1 MSRRISFVFS
11 ALLLCAG
18 ARAGSWAR
26 IPVWGADVTALAL
39 DPFEAGRV
47 YCGTSRGNVYVSQD
61 RGESWTATRP
71 GNQFPGYVVST
82 LRPDVRTPG
91 RLWAALSG
99 AEHGALL
106 AVSGDRGATWTV
118 LARWEH
124 SVNARAF
131 AQSAADPLLL
141 ACGGDDGVFLSRDG
155 GKSWT
160 ASGTDIPGLSLIQS
174 LAFDPGEPQT
184 LFAGTYRQAFRTR
197 DAGLHWSRVADGM
210 VLDATVYSFDFQ
222 RDDPSK
228 LWVSTCGWV
237 YRSDNGGDHWTR
249 FTSGFTNRRTPVV
262 RLDPV
267 SPGVLFAG
275 TVGGLHR
282 SEDGGDTWQRV
293 TRETL
298 DISVLEIDPR
308 TDRLYLGTLG
318 EGMFSSD
325 DRGATLVPASR
336 GLAEARVPALAA
348 DPDDPSRVLFL
359 RAYGGA
365 GSGVWES
372 VGDLS
377 RQISADS
384 PPGAFAL
391 SATRLAGRP
400 LWLCASA
407 SALRVSFDGGHHF
420 TPPEKAPRGR
430 ILRLFGAPLDNPVVV
445 TDEGVFTTGDGNR
458 FERVGAV
465 TGDPWEASL
474 VTGASDRPVLEVRT
488 SNGVY
493 RQSGGAFI
501 QVGRRVLSGG
511 MFLKDAGKESSPYF
525 RFSVAGGTLTL
536 LRGGSAGTVT
546 LPRDELQVSDAVLA
560 GDGTLYVATIG
571 DGVFLYRPERAASA
585 AAGAVPSAP
594 RGTPE
599 LKTAA
604 ANR

>member
-1 MSRRISFVFS
+1 MSRRLYLVIP

-26 IPVWGADVTALAL
+26 IPLWGADVTALAI

-47 YCGTSRGNVYVSQD
+47 YCGTSRGNIYVSQD
-61 RGESWTATRP
+61 RGESWAPTRA

-82 LRPDVRTPG
+82 LRADVRTPG

-106 AVSGDRGATWTV
+106 AVSDDRGAGWTV

-124 SVNARAF
+124 SVDARAF
-131 AQSAADPLLL
+131 AQSPVDPLFL

-155 GKSWT
+155 GRTWT
-160 ASGTDIPGLSLIQS
+160 ASGTGVPGLSLVQS

-197 DAGLHWSRVADGM
+197 DGGAHWSRVADGM

-282 SEDGGDTWQRV
+282 SDDGGASWQRV

-298 DISVLEIDPR
+298 DVSALEIDPR

-318 EGMFSSD
+318 EGMFYSD
-325 DRGATLVPASR
+325 DRGATLVPASH

-359 RAYGGA
+359 RAYGGM
-365 GSGVWES
+365 GSGIWES

-377 RQISADS
+377 RQISSDS

-391 SATRLAGRP
+391 SAARLGARP
-400 LWLCASA
+400 LWMCASA

-420 TPPEKAPRGR
+420 LAPEKAPGGR
-430 ILRLFGAPLDNPVVV
+430 ILRLFGAPLDQPVVV
-445 TDEGVFTTGDGNR
+445 TDGGVFTTADGTR
-458 FERVGAV
+458 FDRIAAV
-465 TGDPWEASL
+465 TGNPWEADLGRDGSE
-474 VTGASDRPVLEVRT
+474 RPALEVRT
-488 SNGVY
+488 SSGVY
-493 RQSGGAFI
+493 RQSGGAFV
-501 QVGRRVLSGG
+501 QVGRRILSGG
-511 MFLKDAGKESSPYF
+511 MFLKNGGEDSSPYF
-525 RFSVAGGTLTL
+525 RFSVNAGTLTL
-536 LRGGSAGTVT
+536 LHGGSSGSVV

-571 DGVFLYRPERAASA
+571 DGVFLYRPERSA
-585 AAGAVPSAP
+585 AAASPAPPGAPA
-594 RGTPE
+594 
-599 LKTAA
+599 LKAAA

>member
-1 MSRRISFVFS
+1 MSRRILTLLS
-11 ALLLCAG
+11 ALLVCGG

-47 YCGTSRGNVYVSQD
+47 YCGTSRGNIYVSQD
-61 RGESWTATRP
+61 RGETWAPTRP

-82 LRPDVRTPG
+82 LRADARTPG

-106 AVSGDRGATWTV
+106 SVSDDRGASWTV
-118 LARWEH
+118 LARWDH
-124 SVNARAF
+124 SVDARAF
-131 AQSAADPLLL
+131 AQSPSDPLFL

-155 GKSWT
+155 GKSWA
-160 ASGTDIPGLSLIQS
+160 ASGTDVPGLALVQS

-210 VLDATVYSFDFQ
+210 VLDATVYSFDFL
-222 RDDPSK
+222 RDAPSK

-237 YRSDNGGDHWTR
+237 YRSEDGGDHWTR

-267 SPGVLFAG
+267 SPGVLYAG

-282 SEDGGDTWQRV
+282 SEDAGATWQRV
-293 TRETL
+293 TRDTL
-298 DISVLEIDPR
+298 DISVLEVDPR

-318 EGMFSSD
+318 EGMFYSD
-325 DRGATLVPASR
+325 DRGATLVPASH

-348 DPDDPSRVLFL
+348 DPVEPSRILFL
-359 RAYGGA
+359 RAYGGV
-365 GSGVWES
+365 GSGIWES
-372 VGDLS
+372 TGELS

-391 SATRLAGRP
+391 AAAKLGGHP

-407 SALRVSFDGGHHF
+407 SALRVSFDSGRHF
-420 TPPEKAPRGR
+420 APPEKAPRGR
-430 ILRLFGAPLDNPVVV
+430 ILHIFGAPLDAPVVV
-445 TDEGVFTTGDGNR
+445 TDQGVFTTADGSR

-465 TGDPWEASL
+465 AGNPWQANL
-474 VTGASDRPVLEVRT
+474 VTGGPDQPVLEIRT
-488 SNGVY
+488 S
-493 RQSGGAFI
+493 SGIFRGMGDAFV

-511 MFLKDAGKESSPYF
+511 MFLKNGGEEPSPYF
-525 RFSVAGGTLTL
+525 RFSVNAGTMTL
-536 LRGGSAGTVT
+536 LRGGSSGTVL

-571 DGVFLYRPERAASA
+571 DGVFLYRPETAASA
-585 AAGAVPSAP
+585 SSSAP
-594 RGTPE
+594 QGAAA
-599 LKTAA
+599 LKTAV
-604 ANR
+604 NR